1 MPGKSRKIGIWIDH
15 RQAVIVAIE
24 DDAIEVETVE
34 SGLDG
39 RGRPAGG
46 ARAGTPYGPQD
57 AIKEQGLERRYELQ
71 LRRYYDD
78 VVRHIGAASA
88 VFAFGPARARQE
100 LLAVVDDSPMHRN
113 TSTETAPCDKLT
125 GPQIVAQVKEH
136 FGV

>member
-1 MPGKSRKIGIWIDH
+1 M
-15 RQAVIVAIE
+15 
-24 DDAIEVETVE
+24 
-34 SGLDG
+34 
-39 RGRPAGG
+39 
-46 ARAGTPYGPQD
+46 
-57 AIKEQGLERRYELQ
+57 Q

-113 TSTETAPCDKLT
+113 ISTETAPCDKLT

-136 FGV
+136 FGA